1 MINVSPLAPDKEEYC
16 GNINCDRL
24 HVPYLRGITVNE
36 YKKRIIVQFTNCSK
50 YISKS
55 IVSISRMHTLTTFN
69 LYK

>member
-36 YKKRIIVQFTNCSK
+36 YKKKELSFNSQIVRNIYQ
-50 YISKS
+50 
-55 IVSISRMHTLTTFN
+55 N
-69 LYK
+69 L